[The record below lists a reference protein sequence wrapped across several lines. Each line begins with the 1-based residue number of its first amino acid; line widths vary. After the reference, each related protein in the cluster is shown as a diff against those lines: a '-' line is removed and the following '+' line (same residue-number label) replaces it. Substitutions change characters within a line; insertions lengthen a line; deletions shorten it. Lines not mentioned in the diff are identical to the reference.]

1 MRRHRKRLLWGLGL
15 GLPVLALLVAG
26 IYVVDQYWPYRYRN
40 VRPLLEQV
48 LASKVTVAA
57 YHRTYFPHPGFVAKA
72 LTLRR
77 NSAPDLPPVGSTEDL
92 IVQGSWLDL
101 LLFRR
106 RVRLVDIKGLHVVI
120 PPVGSRANREDFPPG
135 SSGDFAGPETAVET
149 LIIHGAVLDVMRTNG
164 GRYTYPI
171 RMLIMRNLQQGKTV
185 SYSVDMQNAYPAGRI
200 QARGSFGP
208 LNPKNLGGT
217 PVSGKFTF
225 NGVELDQIGEL
236 HGTLSSEGNFSGALA
251 AIEVYATASTADLAV
266 ADGQPVPVNGV
277 VQSTVNALNGNVVL
291 HRVEVKTG
299 QTTVEAAGAVA
310 GAPNTPK
317 TTELDLTVSKGR
329 VQDLLRPFLKD
340 RPPITGTVALKAHA
354 HLAPQNGAAGFL
366 KRLSVDGGFVL
377 PSERLTDRATEQTLT
392 EFSRR
397 AQGSKP
403 TKTDQKNGETG
414 EIEADPAAAVVSSV
428 EGQVKVRAG
437 VVSTRRL
444 AFEIPGASADLN
456 GTYDLREGT
465 VHLVGNLKMESDI
478 SHVTTGFKSLLLKPL
493 APFFKKRHAGAVV
506 PIAVTGGPG
515 DYKVSQDLLHD
526 K

>member
-1 MRRHRKRLLWGLGL
+1 MRRHRQRLLWGLGL

-40 VRPLLEQV
+40 VKPLLEQV

-57 YHRTYFPHPGFVAKA
+57 YHRTYFPRPGFVAKA

-120 PPVGSRANREDFPPG
+120 PAVGSRAMQEDFPPG
-135 SSGDFAGPETAVET
+135 SSGDFAGPVTAVET
-149 LIIHGAVLDVMRTNG
+149 LIVHGAVLDIMRTNG
-164 GRYTYPI
+164 SRYTYPI
-171 RMLIMRNLQQGKTV
+171 ARLIVRNLQQGQAV
-185 SYSVDMQNAYPAGRI
+185 SYFVDMQNAHPAGRI
-200 QARGSFGP
+200 EARGSFGP

-236 HGTLSSEGNFSGALA
+236 HGTLSSEGQFSGALA
-251 AIEVYATASTADLAV
+251 AVELYATASTADLAV
-266 ADGQPVPVNGV
+266 ADGQAVPVNGV
-277 VQSTVNALNGNVVL
+277 VQCTVNALNGNVVL

-299 QTTVEAAGAVA
+299 KTTVEATGTVA
-310 GAPNTPK
+310 GADSMPK
-317 TTELDLTVSKGR
+317 TTELDLTVTEGR
-329 VQDLLRPFLKD
+329 AQDLLRPFLKD
-340 RPPITGTVALKAHA
+340 RPPITGAVTLKAHA
-354 HLAPQNGAAGFL
+354 HLAPQHDETGFL
-366 KRLSVDGGFVL
+366 KRLSVDGSFVL
-377 PSERLTDRATEQTLT
+377 PSEQLTNRNTEQTLT
-392 EFSRR
+392 GFSQR
-397 AQGSKP
+397 AQGLKP
-403 TKTDQKNGETG
+403 PRTDQKNGEAG
-414 EIEADPAAAVVSSV
+414 EAEIDPAADVVSSF
-428 EGQVKVRAG
+428 EGQVTIRDG

-456 GTYDLREGT
+456 GTYNLRNGK
-465 VHLVGNLKMESDI
+465 VHLTGNLKMESDI
-478 SHVTTGFKSLLLKPL
+478 SHATTGFKSLLLKPL

-506 PIAVTGGPG
+506 PIAVTGAPG

>member
-1 MRRHRKRLLWGLGL
+1 M
-15 GLPVLALLVAG
+15 
-26 IYVVDQYWPYRYRN
+26 
-40 VRPLLEQV
+40 
-48 LASKVTVAA
+48 
-57 YHRTYFPHPGFVAKA
+57 
-72 LTLRR
+72 
-77 NSAPDLPPVGSTEDL
+77 
-92 IVQGSWLDL
+92 
-101 LLFRR
+101 
-106 RVRLVDIKGLHVVI
+106 
-120 PPVGSRANREDFPPG
+120 
-135 SSGDFAGPETAVET
+135 ET
-149 LIIHGAVLDVMRTNG
+149 LIIHGGVLDIMRTNG
-164 GRYTYPI
+164 GSYTYPI
-171 RMLIMRNLQQGKTV
+171 QKLIMRNLQQGKTV

-200 QARGSFGP
+200 QASGSFGP

-392 EFSRR
+392 EFSQR
-397 AQGSKP
+397 AQGSKA
-403 TKTDQKNGETG
+403 TKTDQKNGEAG
-414 EIEADPAAAVVSSV
+414 EIEADPAADVVSSV
-428 EGQVKVRAG
+428 EGQVTIRDG
-437 VVSTRRL
+437 VVSTRWL

-456 GTYDLREGT
+456 GTYNLRDGT
-465 VHLVGNLKMESDI
+465 VHLAGNLKMESDI
-478 SHVTTGFKSLLLKPL
+478 SHATTGFKSLLLKPL

-506 PIAVTGGPG
+506 PIAVTGGPD